1 MGKAARTRQQAAQA
15 KIAAQREASR
25 RTDRRRQGLIVAG
38 SILAVLVIVVTLIV
52 IKTASQPAPPG
63 SATRQSN
70 SSVAAKVTSVPSRTL
85 DRVGKGALGTSAFPG
100 PLITISGP
108 PLSAG
113 GKPEV
118 LYMGAE
124 YCPYC
129 ATERWAI
136 AVTLSRFGTFS
147 GLRFIHSD
155 PNDVPA
161 SIPTLTFYRSRY
173 ISKYL
178 TFTPVEMQNI
188 NRSPLQTP
196 TPAQRAILSKYDK
209 PPYVPAASAGSIPF
223 IDLGNR
229 YMISGASYS
238 YTVLQGHTWS
248 QIAAALH
255 DPATA
260 IAQGADGTAN
270 YLTAAICK
278 LTGNQ
283 PASACTPVVRRL
295 ETHG

>member
-25 RTDRRRQGLIVAG
+25 RAEGRKRLLIAG
-38 SILAVLVIVVTLIV
+38 GAVLAVLAIVAAFIA
-52 IKTASQPAPPG
+52 IKATSQHAPPT

-70 SSVAAKVTSVPSRTL
+70 DSAAAMVTSVPTRTL
-85 DRVGKGALGTSAFPG
+85 DSVGKGALGTSAFPD
-100 PLITISGP
+100 PLIKISGP
-108 PLSAG
+108 PLTAA

-118 LYMGAE
+118 LYTGAE

-136 AVTLSRFGTFS
+136 VVALSRFGTFS
-147 GLRFIHSD
+147 GLHFIHSD

-161 SIPTLTFYRSRY
+161 SIPTLTFYRSSYVSR
-173 ISKYL
+173 YL
-178 TFTPVEMQNI
+178 TFTPVEMQKI
-188 NRSPLQTP
+188 NRSPLQAP
-196 TPAQRAILSKYDK
+196 TPAQRAIFSKYDK
-209 PPYVPAASAGSIPF
+209 PPYVPSASAGSIPF

-229 YMISGASYS
+229 YMISGASYN

-255 DPATA
+255 DPSTA
-260 IAQGADGTAN
+260 IAQGADGAAN

-278 LTGNQ
+278 LSANQ
-283 PASACTPVVRRL
+283 PASACTPVVRSL
-295 ETHG
+295 EAHI